1 MTNGTVQ
8 FWWAVRAFASAL
20 LGACLFAAA
29 LLLWNMENLLW
40 GGGVLSTIGALAGSW
55 AGWRL
60 CREKGQKGRVEA
72 MARPIPGERYSC

>member
-60 CREKGQKGRVEA
+60 MPWCSAWRTTLTCTRV
-72 MARPIPGERYSC
+72 